1 MAVLSTDLRSRV
13 IAAYEQ
19 TGNKSQVCR
28 TFNIARTTLDDWIKL
43 KERTGNLEQAP
54 WQRGTRPLIK
64 DWDAFKAFVEQSSFD
79 TIKQLVPLYEQYFKE
94 PIEYERLRRAM
105 HTIGWS
111 RKKRVSPTV
120 KPVIAANAFL
130 DG

>member
-1 MAVLSTDLRSRV
+1 MAVLSIDLRSRV
-13 IAAYEQ
+13 ITAFEQ

-43 KERTGNLEQAP
+43 KEQTGCLEQAP
-54 WQRGTRPLIK
+54 WQRGTKPLIK

-79 TIKQLVPLYEQYFKE
+79 TIKQLVPLYEQYFNE

-111 RKKRVSPTV
+111 RKKRASPTE
-120 KPVIAANAFL
+120 KPIISTSVFL